1 MANLFDTANYPEGMP
16 SVLVLGDRWLWKRTD
31 LTDYAVATYALT
43 YSLRLEGTGST
54 EIQITASE
62 SGTEYRVEVAS
73 ATTAGYTAGWYQW
86 QEYITR
92 TSDSERITLSSGR
105 VEVVTNRDAATT
117 DPRSHAAKV
126 LAAIEAV
133 LEGTASKELASYSV
147 DGVAIQRR
155 STEELMRMR
164 ESYRYEVAEE
174 QADQLISRGL
184 KAPGRKVR
192 VTFDD

>member
-1 MANLFDTANYPEGMP
+1 MSNLFDSTNYPEGVP
-16 SVLVLGDRWLWKRTD
+16 SVLMVGDRWTWKRTD
-31 LTDYAVATYALT
+31 LADYAIATYALT
-43 YSLRLEGTGST
+43 YSLRLEGTGAT
-54 EIQITASE
+54 EIDITASE
-62 SGTEYRVEVAS
+62 SGTDYLVAVAS
-73 ATTAGYTAGWYQW
+73 ATTALYTTGWYQW

-92 TSDSERITLSSGR
+92 TADSERITIGSGR
-105 VEVVTNRDAATT
+105 VEVVANRAAATT

-174 QADQLISRGL
+174 QADQLIARGL